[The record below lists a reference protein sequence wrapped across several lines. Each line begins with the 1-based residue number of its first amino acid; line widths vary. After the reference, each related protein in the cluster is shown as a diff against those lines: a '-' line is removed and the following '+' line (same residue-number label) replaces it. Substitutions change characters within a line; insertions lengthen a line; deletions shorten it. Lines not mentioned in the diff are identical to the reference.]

1 MRERIKESPCEE
13 VLNYLFRPACKS
25 DLELSYQ
32 NIVKVNQAHVIM
44 LAEQKIISMDTAKK
58 ILSINDEISVMQNH
72 PLFKINLDKE
82 DLYFNMEQYLIDK
95 TSLHIGG
102 QQHTARSRNDMLATI
117 TRLNTREAYFKLS
130 HLFINLR
137 KSLLQKAK
145 ENLDAYMSGYTHL
158 QPSEPTTFAAWLSA
172 ISFSLV
178 RDYKRF
184 SRVYEDL
191 NICPLGG
198 CAVAST
204 SFPINRKRTSELM
217 GFDAPMEN
225 SIDCVASRDY
235 ALELVS
241 SLSMMALTLSRMAQD
256 LYVWA
261 TPDFNYIEVG
271 GCTAACSSIMPQK
284 KNPITLEHIKAKA
297 AHLEGFYVSIYS
309 SMKNVIY
316 SHCRDISSES
326 VRFLFTALQEAE
338 ATMALTIPTI
348 DTLQVNKDVMYEKAS
363 KNFCTVT
370 ELANQLVRYGDF
382 SFRAAHEIVGTIVV
396 DMMNQ
401 GKAACDIDIAEI
413 DKVCSDLFNRKS
425 GLTAEAILKALDPKE
440 NVLSKCQE
448 GGSAPDEVIRQ
459 LKIIEDAISNDESIL
474 RMREDKVNRSNELL
488 RESIN
493 KMEG

>member
-1 MRERIKESPCEE
+1 MRERIQESPCEE
-13 VLNYLFRPACKS
+13 VLNYLFRPACQS
-25 DLELSYQ
+25 DLKLSYQ

-44 LAEQKIISMDTAKK
+44 LSEQGIISKETAQKILAV
-58 ILSINDEISVMQNH
+58 NDEISEMQDH

-117 TRLNTREAYFKLS
+117 ARLNTRKAYFQLGE
-130 HLFINLR
+130 LFLKLR
-137 KSLLQKAK
+137 KSIINKAK

-158 QPSEPTTFAAWLSA
+158 QPSEPTTFAAWLAA
-172 ISFSLV
+172 IGFALE

-184 SRVYEDL
+184 SQVYEGL
-191 NICPLGG
+191 NACPLGG

-204 SFPINRKRTSELM
+204 SFPINRERTAELM
-217 GFDAPMEN
+217 GFNKPMAS

-261 TPDFNYIEVG
+261 TPDFNYVEVG

-309 SMKNVIY
+309 SMKNVVY
-316 SHCRDISSES
+316 THCRDISAES
-326 VRFLFTALQEAE
+326 IRFLFPALQEAE
-338 ATMALTIPTI
+338 ADMALAIPTI
-348 DTLQVNKDVMYEKAS
+348 DTLQIKKDVMYEKAS

-370 ELANQLVRYGDF
+370 ELANQLVRYGQY
-382 SFRAAHEIVGTIVV
+382 SFRAAHEIVGNIVV
-396 DMMNQ
+396 EMMDS
-401 GKAACDIDIAEI
+401 GKAACDIDLAEV
-413 DKVCSDLFNRKS
+413 DKVSEKLFGRKS
-425 GLTAEAILKALDPKE
+425 GLTEEEIKKALDPKE
-440 NVLSKCQE
+440 NVMAKHYE
-448 GGSAPDEVIRQ
+448 GGSAPEEVTRQ
-459 LKIIEDAISNDESIL
+459 LNLLESIL
-474 RMREDKVNRSNELL
+474 SADEEILNTRKEKIIQADAKL
-488 RESIN
+488 REAIDQY
-493 KMEG
+493 K